1 MVQYSLL
8 STDKPIKL
16 GPIFMKQLV
25 SVSKK
30 LIKSIPY
37 FLGRLSAVQVNVYN

>member
-16 GPIFMKQLV
+16 GPILIKQLV

-37 FLGRLSAVQVNVYN
+37 FLGLLSAVQVNVYN